1 MRGTSDG
8 GSTLQPLLVFSINQV
23 QKTRNSS
30 ADEIANVNFLR
41 RHRTRTT
48 KYKKKKTK
56 QTVKHSLNS
65 HNKVHF
71 AYGKH
76 TCPQLPNESLTII
89 DSRLNSAT
97 GSSQDM
103 SQCYCRQNGK
113 IRYVPYR
120 NTAKSYH

>member
-48 KYKKKKTK
+48 KYKK
-56 QTVKHSLNS
+56 
-65 HNKVHF
+65 
-71 AYGKH
+71 
-76 TCPQLPNESLTII
+76 
-89 DSRLNSAT
+89 R
-97 GSSQDM
+97 
-103 SQCYCRQNGK
+103 RQNK
-113 IRYVPYR
+113 QLSTR
-120 NTAKSYH
+120 